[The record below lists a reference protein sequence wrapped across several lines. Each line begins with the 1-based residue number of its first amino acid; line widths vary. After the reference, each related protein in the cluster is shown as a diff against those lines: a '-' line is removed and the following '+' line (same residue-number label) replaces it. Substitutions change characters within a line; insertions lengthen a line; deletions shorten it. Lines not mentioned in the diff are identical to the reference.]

1 MFTANDIQARVRER
15 PFAPFRIVTSSG
27 EAFDIHHPDLTMVG
41 RRSLTIGTASTQN
54 PTQYETTSRVAIL
67 HVTAL
72 QDLPSPT
79 SSSGNGQQ

>member
-15 PFAPFRIVTSSG
+15 PFAPFRIVTSSC
-27 EAFDIHHPDLTMVG
+27 EAFDIQHPDLIMVG
-41 RRSLTIGTASTQN
+41 RRYLIIGTASAEN
-54 PTQYETTSRVAIL
+54 PVQFETPSRVAVL

-79 SSSGNGQQ
+79 SSGGNGQQ